1 MALPASGQIKFSD
14 VGVELGASYGA
25 NISMELASTGAYAT
39 VNTNNAAADRPDGSA
54 PHAISEWFS
63 YDHNASGS
71 ADASLQYWL
80 GDGVNDTMRVSGHGS
95 TLVSTSSDFSWAG
108 WYRIDETTGQVQQ
121 FGSFSK
127 STPTGNDQLFLQ
139 YSGASLNRIRFR
151 YRHGGSFHQTQIP
164 LHANNA
170 ITGTGSSSNNYW
182 TSTNRGNANSEGF
195 VHIAFTYDASN
206 RTASSGMKVYWN
218 GSVLGG
224 SVSNSNVSNPSHWDA
239 KSLAIGDIISSS
251 GSNANV
257 WKGGIDNVS
266 MHSKVLT
273 SSEINLLY
281 NSGTPMTCAD
291 AGVTSNLL
299 GEYLLE
305 GNANNNSGAWPNLS
319 NNNGGTFPTY

>member
-1 MALPASGQIKFSD
+1 MALQTSGQIKFS
-14 VGVELGASYGA
+14 E
-25 NISMELASTGAYAT
+25 ISTEIGRGSTDEHSLEDSSRGTYAT
-39 VNTNNAAADRPDGSA
+39 INTQNAVADRPDTA
-54 PHAISEWFS
+54 VPHKISEWYS
-63 YDHNASGS
+63 YDHNLSS
-71 ADASLQYWL
+71 VTESLQYWL
-80 GDGVNDTMRVSGHGS
+80 GDGVNDTLRVSGNATS
-95 TLVSTSSDFSWAG
+95 LVSTSSDFSWAG
-108 WYRIDETTGQVQQ
+108 WYRIDETTGLVQQ

-127 STPTGNDQLFLQ
+127 STPTGSDQLFLQ

-182 TSTNRGNANSEGF
+182 TASNRGNANSEGF

-224 SVSNSNVSNPSHWDA
+224 SVSNSNVASPTHWDA
-239 KSLAIGDIISSS
+239 RSVAIGDIISSS

-257 WKGGIDNVS
+257 FKGGIDNVS
-266 MHSKVLT
+266 MHNKVLT
-273 SSEINLLY
+273 STEIGLLY

>member
-1 MALPASGQIKFSD
+1 
-14 VGVELGASYGA
+14 
-25 NISMELASTGAYAT
+25 
-39 VNTNNAAADRPDGSA
+39 
-54 PHAISEWFS
+54 
-63 YDHNASGS
+63 
-71 ADASLQYWL
+71 
-80 GDGVNDTMRVSGHGS
+80 
-95 TLVSTSSDFSWAG
+95 
-108 WYRIDETTGQVQQ
+108 
-121 FGSFSK
+121 
-127 STPTGNDQLFLQ
+127 LQ
-139 YSGASLNRIRFR
+139 YSGATLNRIRFR

-164 LHANNA
+164 LHANNS
-170 ITGTGSSSNNYW
+170 ITGTGSGSTNYW
-182 TSTNRGNANSEGF
+182 TASNRGNTNSEGF

-224 SVSNSNVSNPSHWDA
+224 SVSNSNVANPTHWDA

-257 WKGGIDNVS
+257 FKGGIDNVS
-266 MHSKVLT
+266 MHDKVLT
-273 SSEINLLY
+273 STEIGLLY